1 MGINPFVNIIMERL
15 QAAADPVRA
24 QQMAAYMRDQF
35 IFLGVMAP
43 IRKEIVKG
51 VLKEFGRPQ
60 PEDWELLA
68 KLCFAENAPRE
79 LQYTLGDI
87 LIPVKKKLPE
97 TMLPTIE
104 TLILTTSWWDTV
116 DWLAPH
122 LAAAIMQD
130 KEELTREVTERWIDS
145 ENIWL
150 QRSAI
155 IFQLHAKKK
164 TNETLLFDYI
174 LSRADSKEFF
184 VQKGAGWAL
193 RQYSKTAPRAVAAFI
208 EQHVLPPLTVREG
221 LKILQKEED

>member
-1 MGINPFVNIIMERL
+1 MHINAFVNIIMERL
-15 QAAADPVRA
+15 QIAADPERA

-35 IFLGVMAP
+35 TFLGVKAP

-51 VLKEFGRPQ
+51 VLKEFGRP
-60 PEDWELLA
+60 PIADWDKLA
-68 KLCFAENAPRE
+68 KLCFAKNTPRE
-79 LQYTLGDI
+79 LQYVLGDI
-87 LIPVKKKLPE
+87 LVPLKKKLPE
-97 TMLPTIE
+97 SMLPTIE

-122 LAAAIMQD
+122 LAAAIMLD
-130 KEELTREVTERWIDS
+130 KEDLTREVTERWINS

-155 IFQLHAKKK
+155 IFQLHYKHK
-164 TNETLLFDYI
+164 TNETRLFDYI
-174 LSRADSKEFF
+174 LSRSDSKEFF

-193 RQYSKTAPRAVAAFI
+193 RQYSKIAPRQVATFI

-221 LKILQKEED
+221 LKILAKEW

>member
-1 MGINPFVNIIMERL
+1 MEIDAFVKLLLERL
-15 QAAADPVRA
+15 QAAADPERA

-35 IFLGVMAP
+35 AFLGVKAP
-43 IRKEIVKG
+43 IRKEIVRG
-51 VLKEFGRPQ
+51 VLKEYGRPQ
-60 PEDWELLA
+60 PEYWDQLA
-68 KLCFAENAPRE
+68 KLCFAENTPRE
-79 LQYTLGDI
+79 LQYTLGD
-87 LIPVKKKLPE
+87 LLVPVKKKLPE

-122 LAAAIMQD
+122 LAASIMLGRA
-130 KEELTREVTERWIDS
+130 ELTREVTERWIDS
-145 ENIWL
+145 DNIWL

-155 IFQLHAKKK
+155 IFQLHYKEK

-193 RQYSKTAPRAVAAFI
+193 RQYSKTAPRPVAAFI

-221 LKILQKEED
+221 LKILVK